1 MSHDFNL
8 IGTAPRA
15 GRRRPAANHLAIAA
29 GATLVL
35 GLAAAF
41 WLGSRADAAERR
53 IEAANLAIEDLMLNL
68 QQRSQFLAQRNAD
81 PELVAKLQQLERE
94 STDKGRVLDLL
105 AGKTLGNTAGFSA
118 QLAAFGRRN
127 PDGLWLRH
135 VAITDG
141 GREIAIRGGALE
153 ATLVPRFID
162 ALQQEPAFRGTSF
175 QHLEL
180 KNSLASGGPV
190 SFSLATACGGDD
202 EAAAEDCREPE
213 ATPDADPALEAEIA
227 PVAEAAP

>member
-1 MSHDFNL
+1 MSHEFNL

-15 GRRRPAANHLAIAA
+15 ARRRPATSHLAIAA

-35 GLAAAF
+35 GLAAAI
-41 WLGSRADAAERR
+41 WLGSRANAAEGR

-68 QQRSQFLAQRNAD
+68 QERSQFLAQRNAD
-81 PELVAKLQQLERE
+81 PELVAKLQLLERE

-105 AGKTLGNTAGFSA
+105 AGKALGNTAGFSD

-127 PDGLWLRH
+127 PDGLWLRR
-135 VAITDG
+135 VSITDG

-153 ATLVPRFID
+153 AALVPRFID
-162 ALQQEPAFRGTSF
+162 ALQEEPAFRGTSF
-175 QHLEL
+175 QHFELE
-180 KNSLASGGPV
+180 NSPGGAV
-190 SFSLATACGGDD
+190 NFSLATACGGAD

-213 ATPDADPALEAEIA
+213 AA
-227 PVAEAAP
+227 PEAEAAPDAGPAP